1 MSRVFPRFQV
11 FVGWGAWCQATLLL
25 LSSSVRMEGEADLE
39 TCGRSCLAPPVL
51 LCPTIRIRVETAV
64 CSTKKH
70 DWCVRSLSA
79 SPGEPAPPPLSSLLM
94 RPPVEQG
101 HTEWVSC
108 VRFSPS
114 PSAPVIVSA
123 GWDKLVKVW
132 ALSNCKLHTNL
143 IGHTG

>member
-1 MSRVFPRFQV
+1 MKDYSKVNPEQPPSHVPF
-11 FVGWGAWCQATLLL
+11 AATVIFDTRASFHPPHPILLDWL
-25 LSSSVRMEGEADLE
+25 DPLTLIADAPM
-39 TCGRSCLAPPVL
+39 CAASCLRAP
-51 LCPTIRIRVETAV
+51 
-64 CSTKKH
+64 
-70 DWCVRSLSA
+70 
-79 SPGEPAPPPLSSLLM
+79 GY
-94 RPPVEQG
+94 EQG

>member
-1 MSRVFPRFQV
+1 M
-11 FVGWGAWCQATLLL
+11 
-25 LSSSVRMEGEADLE
+25 
-39 TCGRSCLAPPVL
+39 
-51 LCPTIRIRVETAV
+51 
-64 CSTKKH
+64 
-70 DWCVRSLSA
+70 
-79 SPGEPAPPPLSSLLM
+79 
-94 RPPVEQG
+94 
-101 HTEWVSC
+101 SC

>member
-1 MSRVFPRFQV
+1 MSAYVICILKTVFR
-11 FVGWGAWCQATLLL
+11 GLLF
-25 LSSSVRMEGEADLE
+25 
-39 TCGRSCLAPPVL
+39 
-51 LCPTIRIRVETAV
+51 
-64 CSTKKH
+64 CSYYFI
-70 DWCVRSLSA
+70 
-79 SPGEPAPPPLSSLLM
+79 
-94 RPPVEQG
+94 QG

-143 IGHTG
+143 IGHTGYVKNRYLNGLSLFKNDWKQDQF